1 MQQPK
6 VFVAYP
12 YRFSKK
18 DYRGALRKVG
28 RAYGVEFTYA
38 DQKITNIHIL
48 EKIVGM
54 IDEAEF
60 SIFDVTTWNANVA
73 LELGIAMGKGLDY
86 YILFNPDVKEGDVP
100 ADVGGIDRLQYAD
113 YAGLSD
119 EVSRLMRQQFGA
131 PVKERDQETKA
142 RGAQVTSH
150 LDAISTEIPLVISR
164 EPGLAIGGIASQMGI
179 PVEVAKS
186 VVRPL
191 VAEGKLRTEGAKR
204 GTKYFPIE

>member
-1 MQQPK
+1 MEQPK

-28 RAYGVEFTYA
+28 RDYGVEFTYA

-73 LELGIAMGKGLDY
+73 LELGVAMGKGLDY
-86 YILFNPDVKEGDVP
+86 YILFNPTIKEGDVP
-100 ADVGGIDRLQYAD
+100 ADVGGIDRLEYED
-113 YAGLSD
+113 FAGLTS

-131 PVKERDQETKA
+131 PIKERDRETKE
-142 RGAQVTSH
+142 RGAEVTSH
-150 LDAISTEIPLVISR
+150 LEAISVEIPAVVR
-164 EPGLAIGGIASQMGI
+164 RDPGLAIGGIASQMGI

-191 VAEGKLRTEGAKR
+191 VSEGRLRTEGVKR
-204 GTKYFPIE
+204 GMKYFPVD